1 MLIFFCHILQGVS
14 VLELQSD
21 SLHTAVEC
29 CDGVDTGITCEETL
43 RQPSTVSQCMDTP
56 AGGSRLE
63 NGSSESS
70 GAVDCGH
77 GESESDWSLSVSA
90 PKSDVCLQEHGL
102 GPPVDWVSPVSN
114 AERDYS
120 QTKEEEEEQEEESE
134 QSVGSTQSLSLCNTR
149 KQAQS
154 KAERESLTVG
164 ILAPV
169 GCGKQAEE
177 TDEGGVEAVIR
188 EGQGATEGEETSEQ
202 EAENSAT
209 SRKEEDTD
217 LESTELITPIGET
230 KDSVMGQSSSSE
242 GSDSETKERLQE
254 GEGVDKEG
262 MKNSLEP
269 ADGLF
274 ADKGLTDCVS
284 TPGDVPCPSLIDC
297 GDVIEGPESAVPCLL
312 IQGLHEGEPPPDI
325 NSLEQNQET
334 AVGDYAIE
342 QRQGLAPETGCHSGI
357 CTETVSVEELG
368 GEHRADPSGHSTE
381 NASLPS
387 LDARESTSDCGTA
400 AHSMEENGRDPSCEM
415 MPSCIRKHA
424 DLESEMT
431 RSLSSED
438 DDSFRSVG
446 SSSTEIFH
454 PTQDNVGQEDQ
465 ECPETRAAEVSSTGF
480 KPEEPSERNPTEN
493 NEQVLTVDEGF
504 SSEHAG
510 VAVVTETDSRRSGT
524 QSESQLSSCL
534 QTTEALTTEGTG
546 EELDPQQSKEGLL
559 LDPESGDAP
568 VQEVAETESGEAK
581 DSNSDGGIKHLES
594 EVSTRV
600 FCEDS
605 PSVAGKCEVIDR
617 NEGDLQPA
625 ESGDKSATVS
635 DEESGD
641 MSSVSRETEQDNS
654 EMTVDKTPHDEGLRP
669 PQCGSEESSS
679 QSVTSVFDNPDAEP
693 SGEPN
698 GQPCQNPL
706 DTVDAASPSDIQGG
720 QTLSLFQFHIHMH
733 TLQHNVLN

>member
-1 MLIFFCHILQGVS
+1 
-14 VLELQSD
+14 
-21 SLHTAVEC
+21 
-29 CDGVDTGITCEETL
+29 
-43 RQPSTVSQCMDTP
+43 MDTP
-56 AGGSRLE
+56 AGGSCLE

-70 GAVDCGH
+70 SAVDCGH

-120 QTKEEEEEQEEESE
+120 QTKEEEEEEEKSE
-134 QSVGSTQSLSLCNTR
+134 QSVGSTQSLSLCNTS

-154 KAERESLTVG
+154 EAEKESLTVG

-177 TDEGGVEAVIR
+177 TDEGGVEAVIW
-188 EGQGATEGEETSEQ
+188 EGQGATEGKETSEQ

-217 LESTELITPIGET
+217 LESTELITPIGDA

-242 GSDSETKERLQE
+242 GCDSETKECLQE
-254 GEGVDKEG
+254 GESVDKEEV
-262 MKNSLEP
+262 KNSVEL

-334 AVGDYAIE
+334 AVRDYAIE

-368 GEHRADPSGHSTE
+368 GEHIADPSGCSID

-387 LDARESTSDCGTA
+387 LDAGESPPDCGTA
-400 AHSMEENGRDPSCEM
+400 GTSMEEIGSHPSCEM
-415 MPSCIRKHA
+415 MPSCIGKHA
-424 DLESEMT
+424 DLDSEMT
-431 RSLSSED
+431 CSLSSED
-438 DDSFRSVG
+438 DGSFRSVG

-454 PTQDNVGQEDQ
+454 PTQDNIDQEDQ
-465 ECPETRAAEVSSTGF
+465 ECPETRTAEISSMGF
-480 KPEEPSERNPTEN
+480 KSEEPSESNPTDN

-504 SSEHAG
+504 PSEHG
-510 VAVVTETDSRRSGT
+510 SVAAVTETDSSRSGT
-524 QSESQLSSCL
+524 QSESQLSACL
-534 QTTEALTTEGTG
+534 QTMEALTAEGTG

-594 EVSTRV
+594 EVSTGV
-600 FCEDS
+600 FCKDG
-605 PSVAGKCEVIDR
+605 PSVAEKCEVIDR
-617 NEGDLQPA
+617 GEGDLQPA
-625 ESGDKSATVS
+625 ETGDKSATVS
-635 DEESGD
+635 DQESGD

-654 EMTVDKTPHDEGLRP
+654 EMTVDKTTHDEGLRP
-669 PQCGSEESSS
+669 PQRGSDESSS
-679 QSVTSVFDNPDAEP
+679 QSVTSVSDNSDAEP
-693 SGEPN
+693 SGEPHAN
-698 GQPCQNPL
+698 RQTCQNPL
-706 DTVDAASPSDIQGG
+706 DTVDAASPGEIQGG
-720 QTLSLFQFHIHMH
+720 
-733 TLQHNVLN
+733 